1 MSVEVF
7 IRMEVDINQ
16 LPQLLNQLKG
26 QLASLPHQI
35 EIIGDGQASGDG
47 EQGKSYTKPAVGEK
61 LPIQLFPEDE
71 SQFKREL
78 LRTRRA
84 KIATFYVNG
93 TVTKKTWIANSFTE
107 TSGIMANLR
116 SRPEFRCG
124 AWQQR
129 GIERVEVSILKGG
142 KSNG

>member
-26 QLASLPHQI
+26 QLASFPHQI

-47 EQGKSYTKPAVGEK
+47 EQEKSCTKPAAGEK
-61 LPIQLFPEDE
+61 LPIRLFPEDE
-71 SQFKREL
+71 GQFKREL

-84 KIATFYVNG
+84 EIATFYTDGKVA
-93 TVTKKTWIANSFTE
+93 KKTWIANNFSE
-107 TSGIMANLR
+107 TSGVMANLR
-116 SRPEFRCG
+116 CRPEFRYG

-129 GIERVEVSILKGG
+129 GIERVEVGIVEGG
-142 KSNG
+142 KNNG